1 MKLLD
6 IAYVNL
12 VFLVLDR
19 VEDLY
24 SSFEKRMRIAAL
36 QYANGQVK
44 HCDDLIEAS
53 QCFPRVFKRFLKQ
66 YLRHH
71 HIPSVHCK
79 DHICYSR
86 KNNKIPP
93 KV

>member
-44 HCDDLIEAS
+44 HCDGLIES
-53 QCFPRVFKRFLKQ
+53 PQCFFRVLYGMFRW
-66 YLRHH
+66 YWRLRD
-71 HIPSVHCK
+71 VE
-79 DHICYSR
+79 
-86 KNNKIPP
+86 
-93 KV
+93 